1 MHCMLRFILILLL
14 AGNSYAFNLTAKSW
28 LVADEN
34 NFILDGRDTQT
45 VRSMASITK
54 VMTAIAVL
62 EAEQDLNQLV
72 KYHNVKLT
80 RRELIEI
87 SLVKSDNHAS
97 DLLCKHYPNGY
108 RNCIEDMNILAR
120 RFEMYNTTYT
130 DATGLLATNTTTA
143 VDLLKLLNVA
153 EHYPLIVEASRKNRV
168 EIKIRK
174 QWFVFNNTNPLIGK
188 KHEFIISKT
197 GTTSAAGGCIILT
210 VRTERGIRRVV
221 VLGSR
226 NGQTR
231 IPEADFIAS
240 SN

>member
-1 MHCMLRFILILLL
+1 MRFIFLLL
-14 AGNSYAFNLTAKSW
+14 LVVVSNVNAFNLTAKSW

-34 NFILDGRDTQT
+34 NFILDGQDLRT

-54 VMTAIAVL
+54 VMTVIAVL
-62 EAEQDLNQLV
+62 EAEQDLNQLI
-72 KYHNVKLT
+72 KYHNLKLT
-80 RRELIEI
+80 RRELMEI

-130 DATGLLATNTTTA
+130 DATGLLSTNTTTA

-153 EHYPLIVEASRKNRV
+153 ERYPLIVEASKKNRV
-168 EIKIRK
+168 EILIRK
-174 QWFVFNNTNPLIGK
+174 KWFIFNNTNPLIGK

-210 VRTERGIRRVV
+210 VKTDKGLRRVV

-226 NGQTR
+226 DGRTR
-231 IPEADFIAS
+231 IPEADFLVS
-240 SN
+240 SQ

>member
-1 MHCMLRFILILLL
+1 MRFIFLLL
-14 AGNSYAFNLTAKSW
+14 LVVTSNVGAFTLTAKSW

-34 NFILDGRDTQT
+34 NMILDGRDLQT

-54 VMTAIAVL
+54 VMTVIAVL
-62 EAEQDLNQLV
+62 EAEQDLNQPI

-80 RRELIEI
+80 RRELMEI

-120 RFEMYNTTYT
+120 RFEMNNTTYT
-130 DATGLLATNTTTA
+130 DATGLLSTNTTTA

-153 EHYPLIVEASRKNRV
+153 ERYPLIVEASKKNRV
-168 EIKIRK
+168 EILIRK
-174 QWFVFNNTNPLIGK
+174 KWFIFNNTNPLIGK
-188 KHEFIISKT
+188 KHEFIVSKT

-210 VRTERGIRRVV
+210 VKTDKGLRRVV

-226 NGQTR
+226 DGRTR
-231 IPEADFIAS
+231 IPEADFLVS
-240 SN
+240 SQ